1 MSSIRKGDLVK
12 FKEDPLLDVEHH
24 FFYGNDSEVY
34 LVLSSP
40 RMKVVG
46 PQELLMVELLF
57 NREVIDVPITY
68 LTRISR

>member
-1 MSSIRKGDLVK
+1 MSSIRKGDLVR
-12 FKEDPLLDVEHH
+12 FEEDPLLDVEHH

-34 LVLSSP
+34 LVLSNP

-46 PQELLMVELLF
+46 PRELLMVELLF
-57 NREVIDVPITY
+57 DHEVRDVPIAY

>member
-1 MSSIRKGDLVK
+1 MSSIRRGELVW
-12 FKEDPLLDVEHH
+12 FEEDPLLDVEHH

-34 LVLSSP
+34 LVLSNP

-46 PQELLMVELLF
+46 PRELLMVELLF
-57 NREVIDVPITY
+57 DQEVRDVPIAY